1 MTIPVG
7 QNHYKDGVYQTNY
20 YQRKEQD
27 GTMQLPIKFKI
38 HEQDKA
44 KANRLRVVREIK
56 RAGSMR
62 RKRRGRGY
70 IVGARYYSGNL
81 MLKSADGYHS
91 QGNQR
96 EIVLRQPQ
104 ESSKVDSCHHVLNNF
119 CDS

>member
-1 MTIPVG
+1 M
-7 QNHYKDGVYQTNY
+7 
-20 YQRKEQD
+20 
-27 GTMQLPIKFKI
+27 
-38 HEQDKA
+38 
-44 KANRLRVVREIK
+44 
-56 RAGSMR
+56 
-62 RKRRGRGY
+62 
-70 IVGARYYSGNL
+70 GARYYSGNL

>member
-1 MTIPVG
+1 M
-7 QNHYKDGVYQTNY
+7 
-20 YQRKEQD
+20 R
-27 GTMQLPIKFKI
+27 LPIKFKRQ
-38 HEQDKA
+38 EQDKA

-91 QGNQR
+91 HENHR

-104 ESSKVDSCHHVLNNF
+104 QSSKVYSCHHVLSNF
-119 CDS
+119 CDA